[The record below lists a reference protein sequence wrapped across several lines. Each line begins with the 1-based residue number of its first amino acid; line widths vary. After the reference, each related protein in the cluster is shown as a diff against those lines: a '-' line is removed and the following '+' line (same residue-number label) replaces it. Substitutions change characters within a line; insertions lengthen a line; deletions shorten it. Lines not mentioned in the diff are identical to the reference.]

1 MIALLVWASLGAAQ
15 AGELR
20 ALTLVDGRV
29 IRGEVVDMVGEEM
42 IVKGPQGT
50 ERVPVARIVDVSH
63 LDPQTYAALPPLR
76 LMVVPFVSSE
86 PKLIDAAGAV
96 QLQVGQRAD
105 QMPAVDLVTAVS
117 PAQLTYLDAC
127 GLNTDCA
134 LPIGKDRGA
143 DVVVAGS
150 IELEADG
157 YQLLLNTTWV
167 ASPKARRQVSISL
180 RALGPEAIPSI
191 DSALYTA
198 LHLEPPPVVAPP
210 VAVATAPRGASPVS
224 NRVEQLAWMPV
235 PGVPSLARRDYVG
248 LAWSIGMAAP
258 ITAGSVYLAGR
269 ASQRPG
275 ELVGLSLASWVVTS
289 IAVNHAI
296 GLRGPGQPPIGE

>member
-1 MIALLVWASLGAAQ
+1 MIALLVGSLLGVAQ

-20 ALTLVDGRV
+20 TLTLADGRV
-29 IRGEVVDMVGEEM
+29 IRGEVVEMVGEEM
-42 IVKGPQGT
+42 IVRGPQGT
-50 ERVPVARIVDVSH
+50 ERVPVGRIVDVSP
-63 LDPQTYAALPPLR
+63 LDPQAYAALPPLR
-76 LMVVPFVSSE
+76 LMIVPFVSSE
-86 PKLIDAAGAV
+86 PKLIDAASAV
-96 QLQVGQRAD
+96 QVQVGDRAD
-105 QMPAVDLVTAVS
+105 RVPAVELVTAVS
-117 PAQLTYLDAC
+117 PAQLSYLDAC

-143 DVVVAGS
+143 DVVIAGS
-150 IELEADG
+150 LEPEAEG
-157 YQLLLNTTWV
+157 YQLLLNATWV

-180 RALGPEAIPSI
+180 RSLGAEAAPSI
-191 DSALYTA
+191 DSAVYTA

-210 VAVATAPRGASPVS
+210 VAVATPPRGASPVN

-269 ASQRPG
+269 SAQQPG
-275 ELVGLSLASWVVTS
+275 ELVGLSLVSWVVTS